1 MLIYVFPWLE
11 RDKKSRFLLETR
23 KKSVDPFF
31 LFLISE
37 ATILNLVLELLK
49 DYKNMNS
56 SANKNVSVKSVVI
69 GFISEQH
76 TD

>member
-1 MLIYVFPWLE
+1 MF
-11 RDKKSRFLLETR
+11 FLGLKETR
-23 KKSVDPFF
+23 NQGFYLKPEKKSVDPFF

-56 SANKNVSVKSVVI
+56 SAKKKVSVKSVVI

>member
-1 MLIYVFPWLE
+1 MF
-11 RDKKSRFLLETR
+11 FLGLKETR
-23 KKSVDPFF
+23 NQGFYLKPEKKSVDPFF

-37 ATILNLVLELLK
+37 ATIQLLK